1 MTNAREGD
9 DQALYHAGLARQQ
22 FDYISQE
29 LSPYATIVAREHY
42 STDALRLGRLKSVI
56 NMVVWYQNYLRKN
69 YIKRPFLKYVSK
81 IIIIMFLNVNT
92 QKILYLDLMTNP
104 RQKPRKTIITILK
117 LKF

>member
-56 NMVVWYQNYLRKN
+56 NMVVWYQNYLHSR
-69 YIKRPFLKYVSK
+69 
-81 IIIIMFLNVNT
+81 FLNSYNLQTSVP
-92 QKILYLDLMTNP
+92 YLVLFAC
-104 RQKPRKTIITILK
+104 QIH
-117 LKF
+117 